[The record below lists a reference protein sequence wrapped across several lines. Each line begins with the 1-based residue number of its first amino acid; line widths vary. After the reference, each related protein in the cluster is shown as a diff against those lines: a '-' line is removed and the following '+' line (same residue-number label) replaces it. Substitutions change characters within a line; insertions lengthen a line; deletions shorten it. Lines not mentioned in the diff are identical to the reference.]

1 MTDRRTPRRVFAGL
15 TLALFAAVCVA
26 PLAALAWRSLFE
38 GGAWHLDAWRA
49 VLAEPRQW
57 TLLANSL
64 TVSLGTAAASLLVG
78 GGAALSLQ
86 YCPRLLRAPLGL
98 LLCVP
103 LLIPPYIFAV
113 AWLDAMMRTGLLT
126 PQFVAESVVS
136 PSFGLPS
143 VILISTLSYY
153 PIVLIFTGVALRRF
167 DRRMLESARL
177 IADPLQT
184 FFVVRFP
191 LCAPWVFTGA
201 GFVFLLT
208 LTEYSVPALFQVN
221 VYPVEIFTELSA
233 FHEVGRA
240 AALVLPLL
248 AAGGVVVWAWGRWAR
263 PRQRWL
269 SHSGR
274 AVEGMPLGWKRTSL
288 ATAGCLGLAGLAL
301 GAPVTLLAVRT
312 GTLAQLEAAWSDAR
326 QEILTSLLLSVC
338 AATLLTALG
347 FAMAWLAHDSA
358 RTARLFHWSVV
369 PFLITGPLLGT
380 GLITL
385 WNHPGPALYVFETI
399 LVLVLACAAKY
410 LYFAYQG
417 ERVALQ
423 ELHPRPL
430 EAAQVYDIGWIRRG
444 LRVAAPMTAP
454 VRAAIWGFAFILSLR
469 ELEATA
475 MLAPPGITPLSIRIH
490 SLMHYGPGAAV
501 ASLCLLM
508 TGLLLAAGC
517 GTAVL
522 YFTCRRVFHAYHQ
535 VR

>member
-1 MTDRRTPRRVFAGL
+1 
-15 TLALFAAVCVA
+15 
-26 PLAALAWRSLFE
+26 
-38 GGAWHLDAWRA
+38 
-49 VLAEPRQW
+49 
-57 TLLANSL
+57 
-64 TVSLGTAAASLLVG
+64 
-78 GGAALSLQ
+78 
-86 YCPRLLRAPLGL
+86 
-98 LLCVP
+98 
-103 LLIPPYIFAV
+103 
-113 AWLDAMMRTGLLT
+113 
-126 PQFVAESVVS
+126 
-136 PSFGLPS
+136 
-143 VILISTLSYY
+143 
-153 PIVLIFTGVALRRF
+153 
-167 DRRMLESARL
+167 
-177 IADPLQT
+177 
-184 FFVVRFP
+184 
-191 LCAPWVFTGA
+191 
-201 GFVFLLT
+201 
-208 LTEYSVPALFQVN
+208 
-221 VYPVEIFTELSA
+221 
-233 FHEVGRA
+233 
-240 AALVLPLL
+240 
-248 AAGGVVVWAWGRWAR
+248 
-263 PRQRWL
+263 
-269 SHSGR
+269 
-274 AVEGMPLGWKRTSL
+274 
-288 ATAGCLGLAGLAL
+288 
-301 GAPVTLLAVRT
+301 
-312 GTLAQLEAAWSDAR
+312 
-326 QEILTSLLLSVC
+326 
-338 AATLLTALG
+338 
-347 FAMAWLAHDSA
+347 MAWLARDSA

-522 YFTCRRVFHAYHQ
+522 YFTCRRVFHAYH
-535 VR
+535 